1 MIRKKKEKGSGKEEI
16 IKTNLE
22 VLNIRGYDEE
32 LDAFYM
38 ADGSFLDLMEIVARD
53 RQNLQDDAVRF
64 DIITLT
70 RFERLYAPD
79 HKDIGLN
86 FPINTAV
93 QRRNLERKWRKT
105 SDPVRKRWL
114 EREIDELLTLEGNID
129 RKEFYRMYFGATK
142 EELIKNRT
150 NMISWIG
157 RGRNRIVREIDKEK
171 KIQIVRKLCNMNAL
185 ILPDELGEKTLSNQ
199 NYCQ

>member
-150 NMISWIG
+150 NLFSWIG

-185 ILPDELGEKTLSNQ
+185 ILPDELGEDADEDQ
-199 NYCQ
+199 E

>member
-150 NMISWIG
+150 NMLSWIG

-185 ILPDELGEKTLSNQ
+185 ILPDELGEDPDEDQ
-199 NYCQ
+199 E

>member
-185 ILPDELGEKTLSNQ
+185 ILPDELGEDADEDQ
-199 NYCQ
+199 E

>member
-86 FPINTAV
+86 FPITTAV

-150 NMISWIG
+150 NLLSWIG

-185 ILPDELGEKTLSNQ
+185 ILPDELGEDADEDQ
-199 NYCQ
+199 E

>member
-150 NMISWIG
+150 NMLSWIG

-185 ILPDELGEKTLSNQ
+185 ILPDELGEDADEDQ
-199 NYCQ
+199 E

>member
-86 FPINTAV
+86 FPINTTV

-150 NMISWIG
+150 NLFSWIG

-185 ILPDELGEKTLSNQ
+185 ILPDELGEDADEDQ
-199 NYCQ
+199 E

>member
-22 VLNIRGYDEE
+22 VLNIRGYDGE

-70 RFERLYAPD
+70 RLERLYAPD

-86 FPINTAV
+86 FPINSAV

-185 ILPDELGEKTLSNQ
+185 ILPDELGEDADEDQ
-199 NYCQ
+199 E

>member
-1 MIRKKKEKGSGKEEI
+1 MIRKKKEEKAGKKEEI

-22 VLNIRGYDEE
+22 ILDIRGYDEE

-38 ADGSFLDLMEIVARD
+38 ADGSYFDLLEIVARD

-70 RFERLYAPD
+70 KFERLYAPD

-86 FPINTAV
+86 FPINTSV
-93 QRRNLERKWRKT
+93 QRRNLERKWRMT

-114 EREIDELLTLEGNID
+114 EREIQELLTLEGNID
-129 RKEFYRMYFGATK
+129 RKEFYRMYFGATR

-150 NMISWIG
+150 NILSWIG
-157 RGRNRIVREIDKEK
+157 RGRRRIVKEIDKEK
-171 KIQIVRKLCNMNAL
+171 KIQIVRKLCNMSAL
-185 ILPDELGEKTLSNQ
+185 ILPDELREDMDEDVE
-199 NYCQ
+199 

>member
-93 QRRNLERKWRKT
+93 QGRNLERKWRKT

-142 EELIKNRT
+142 EELIKNRA
-150 NMISWIG
+150 NMLSWIG

-185 ILPDELGEKTLSNQ
+185 ILPDELGEDADEDQ
-199 NYCQ
+199 E

>member
-150 NMISWIG
+150 NLLSWIG

-185 ILPDELGEKTLSNQ
+185 ILPDELGEDADEDQ
-199 NYCQ
+199 E

>member
-150 NMISWIG
+150 NMLSWIG

-185 ILPDELGEKTLSNQ
+185 ILPDELREDADEDQ
-199 NYCQ
+199 E

>member
-142 EELIKNRT
+142 EELIKNRA
-150 NMISWIG
+150 NMLSWIG

-185 ILPDELGEKTLSNQ
+185 ILPDELREDEDEDRE
-199 NYCQ
+199 

>member
-86 FPINTAV
+86 FPINTTV

-142 EELIKNRT
+142 EELIKNRA
-150 NMISWIG
+150 NMLSWIG

-185 ILPDELGEKTLSNQ
+185 ILPDELREDEDEDRE
-199 NYCQ
+199 

>member
-1 MIRKKKEKGSGKEEI
+1 MIRKKKEKGSSKEEI

-114 EREIDELLTLEGNID
+114 EREIDELLTLEENID
-129 RKEFYRMYFGATK
+129 RKEFYRMYFGATR

-150 NMISWIG
+150 NMLSWIG

-185 ILPDELGEKTLSNQ
+185 ILPDELREDEDEDRE
-199 NYCQ
+199 

>member
-150 NMISWIG
+150 NMLSWIG

-185 ILPDELGEKTLSNQ
+185 ILPDELGEDADENQ
-199 NYCQ
+199 E

>member
-1 MIRKKKEKGSGKEEI
+1 MIRKKKEKGSGKEEN

-150 NMISWIG
+150 NMLSWIG

-185 ILPDELGEKTLSNQ
+185 ILPDELGEDADEDQ
-199 NYCQ
+199 E

>member
-1 MIRKKKEKGSGKEEI
+1 MIREKKEKGSGKEEI

-142 EELIKNRT
+142 EELIKNRA
-150 NMISWIG
+150 NMLSWIG

-185 ILPDELGEKTLSNQ
+185 ILPDELGEDADEDQ
-199 NYCQ
+199 E

>member
-114 EREIDELLTLEGNID
+114 EREINELLTLEGNID

-150 NMISWIG
+150 NMLSWIG

-185 ILPDELGEKTLSNQ
+185 ILPDELREDADEDQ
-199 NYCQ
+199 E

>member
-93 QRRNLERKWRKT
+93 QRRNLERNWRKT

-129 RKEFYRMYFGATK
+129 RKEFYRMYFGATR

-150 NMISWIG
+150 TMLSWIG

-185 ILPDELGEKTLSNQ
+185 ILPDELGEDADEDQ
-199 NYCQ
+199 E

>member
-38 ADGSFLDLMEIVARD
+38 ADGSFFDLMEIVARD

-150 NMISWIG
+150 NMLSWIG

-185 ILPDELGEKTLSNQ
+185 ILPDELGEDADEDQ
-199 NYCQ
+199 E

>member
-38 ADGSFLDLMEIVARD
+38 ADGSFFDLMEIVARD

-185 ILPDELGEKTLSNQ
+185 ILPDELGEDADEDQ
-199 NYCQ
+199 E

>member
-157 RGRNRIVREIDKEK
+157 EVRT
-171 KIQIVRKLCNMNAL
+171 
-185 ILPDELGEKTLSNQ
+185 G
-199 NYCQ
+199 

>member
-142 EELIKNRT
+142 EELIKNRA
-150 NMISWIG
+150 NMLSWIG

-185 ILPDELGEKTLSNQ
+185 ILPDELREDADEDRE
-199 NYCQ
+199 

>member
-1 MIRKKKEKGSGKEEI
+1 MIRKKKEEKAGKKEEI

-22 VLNIRGYDEE
+22 ILDIRGYDEE
-32 LDAFYM
+32 LDAFYT
-38 ADGSFLDLMEIVARD
+38 ADGSYFDLLEIVARD

-70 RFERLYAPD
+70 KFERLYAPD

-86 FPINTAV
+86 FPINTSV
-93 QRRNLERKWRKT
+93 ERRNLERKWRMT

-114 EREIDELLTLEGNID
+114 EREIQELLTLEGNID
-129 RKEFYRMYFGATK
+129 RKEFYRMYFGATR

-150 NMISWIG
+150 NILSWIG
-157 RGRNRIVREIDKEK
+157 RGRRRIVKEIDKEK

-185 ILPDELGEKTLSNQ
+185 ILPDELREDMDEDTE
-199 NYCQ
+199 

>member
-129 RKEFYRMYFGATK
+129 RKEFYRMYFGATR

-150 NMISWIG
+150 NMLSWIG

-185 ILPDELGEKTLSNQ
+185 ILPDELGEDADEDQ
-199 NYCQ
+199 E

>member
-185 ILPDELGEKTLSNQ
+185 ILPDELGEDPDEDQ
-199 NYCQ
+199 E